1 MLNTRGFEV
10 ALVGDWFMSVTNVDE
25 DENHNVKIY
34 GPYETDQQAME
45 YARKTLSVTTF
56 RISV

>member
-1 MLNTRGFEV
+1 
-10 ALVGDWFMSVTNVDE
+10 MSVTSVDK

-45 YARKTLSVTTF
+45 HARKTLSVRTF
-56 RISV
+56 RSSV